1 MKARQLLGPGVLR
14 PVLTVATLIAVYY
27 LLPLDRQLDVWTIVG
42 LVVGVTLVA
51 VLVVVEAR
59 AILRSTR
66 PALQGIQALALV
78 VPLFLLVFANVYYVL
93 DYNVP
98 QSFDVPL
105 NRTDSL
111 YFVVTVF
118 ATVGFGDIVPVT
130 QAARLLVTAQMIA
143 NLLVVGVALRVI
155 LTAVQHSRSRLPL
168 GVLRDQQR
176 RDHPDE
182 GEAHEHDQGDAE
194 RPVARDGRAG
204 EHGADQRGAQ

>member
-1 MKARQLLGPGVLR
+1 MKARQLIAPGVLR
-14 PVLTVATLIAVYY
+14 PALTVATLVAVYY
-27 LLPLDRQLDVWTIVG
+27 LLPVDRRLDAWTVVG
-42 LVVGVTLVA
+42 LVVGVALVA

-59 AILRSTR
+59 VILRSSR

-93 DYNVP
+93 QYNAP
-98 QSFDVPL
+98 QSFNVPL
-105 NRTDSL
+105 TRTDSL

-118 ATVGFGDIVPVT
+118 ATVGFGDITPVT
-130 QAARLLVTAQMIA
+130 QAARLLVTVQMIA

-155 LTAVQHSRSRLPL
+155 LTAVQRSRSWSPL
-168 GVLRDQQR
+168 GALRDQQR

-182 GEAHEHDQGDAE
+182 PEAHEHDQGDAE

>member
-27 LLPLDRQLDVWTIVG
+27 LLPVNRQLDAWTVVG
-42 LVVGVTLVA
+42 LVVGVTLVV

-59 AILRSTR
+59 AILRSAR

-93 DYNVP
+93 QYNVP
-98 QSFDVPL
+98 QSFSAPL

-130 QAARLLVTAQMIA
+130 QAARLLVTVQMIA

-155 LTAVQHSRSRLPL
+155 LTAVQRSRSRLPL

-176 RDHPDE
+176 RDDPE
-182 GEAHEHDQGDAE
+182 EAEAHEHDQGDAE
-194 RPVARDGRAG
+194 RPVARDGRTG